1 MIIYRYKDD
10 DEYRQEQYKA
20 NEEKE
25 NRIWFREKDLIWIE
39 QTIPFSDVRSILCHG
54 TRNGAELKFFQ
65 EYYPDAKVLGTEI
78 ASSATKYDNTIR
90 HDFRKPH
97 HKLTGK
103 FDIVFSNSLDHSND
117 PESTLE
123 VWRDQL
129 NRRGVMFI
137 EVKVDQT
144 PWRNNGARPSDP
156 LEWEYEGEFKELARD
171 IGFKVHPRQLNTF
184 QAEQLITILYM
195 LEQ

>member
-1 MIIYRYKDD
+1 MIIYKYKDD
-10 DEYRQEQYKA
+10 DEYRREQYKA

-25 NRIWFREKDLIWIE
+25 DRVWFREKDLIFMDE
-39 QTIPFSDVRSILCHG
+39 MIPFPDVKSVLCHG
-54 TRNGAELKFFQ
+54 TRNGAELELFQ
-65 EYYPDAKVLGTEI
+65 SYYPDARVLGTEI
-78 ASSATKYDNTIR
+78 APTATKYNNTIR

-117 PESTLE
+117 PESTLK

-129 NRRGVMFI
+129 NRRGIMFI

-144 PWRNNGARPSDP
+144 PVRNNGARLSDP
-156 LEWEYEGEFKELARD
+156 LEWEYEGEFKDLARSM
-171 IGFKVHPRQLNTF
+171 GFKVHPRQLDTF
-184 QAEQLITILYM
+184 QAEKLITVLYM